1 MATANRSC
9 ANISPL
15 ASVDTTGRINQKDT
29 GVADSAFAIWRK
41 LSQQPVCTFLEGV
54 RWRCWLSFRQ
64 MAKVELA
71 RTHPDGVPQAEWRRW
86 LPGFAYHREIKGAGE
101 NVCERGLDA
110 LNSLPLG
117 RIWRITR
124 WEEKR
129 HNMIITRLDEQVL
142 RIIKKGEYYIPRLLQ
157 SRKVTIDFRAYMKT
171 LSFSI
176 NYYSMGAVRI
186 SLR

>member
-1 MATANRSC
+1 
-9 ANISPL
+9 
-15 ASVDTTGRINQKDT
+15 
-29 GVADSAFAIWRK
+29 
-41 LSQQPVCTFLEGV
+41 
-54 RWRCWLSFRQ
+54 
-64 MAKVELA
+64 
-71 RTHPDGVPQAEWRRW
+71 
-86 LPGFAYHREIKGAGE
+86 
-101 NVCERGLDA
+101 VCERGLDA